1 MKILFISNGH
11 GEDAIGAHLAKTMT
25 ELQPGL
31 ELEAVPIVGR
41 GNPYEHAGVRVLGPR
56 WNPPSGGFTYTS
68 LSHFKK
74 DWQDGLRQKTHE
86 QHWAVRNAKAD
97 VVMVVGDVYALWVT
111 FSFAFK
117 EAKPRVFQ
125 YQPLVSRY
133 YQDGMNTTDKLERS
147 SRVTVDSFVL
157 PERCYMQ
164 RVEKVF
170 ARDERSAAWL
180 RELGV
185 PHAQFAGNIMMDL
198 LTPELELQT
207 VLDGRP
213 VLALLPGTRNDYLF
227 SLPIMLETA
236 ALLPELQSFA
246 ALSNNLDALELPT
259 GWVWTTQML
268 ADNLTQVARHTSGI
282 QVPMLEP
289 GFAALLHA
297 ASVVLGTSGTG
308 NEQAVGL
315 GKPVIGFPTTGPQY
329 LESFAKA
336 QKRLLGAGLTLST
349 PNPEALAR
357 AVRAVHQDSDHQ
369 EQVRKAGLE
378 RMGLP
383 GGAKRIALEI
393 LSALKTKKK

>member
-11 GEDAIGAHLAKTMT
+11 GEDAIGAFLAKTM
-25 ELQPGL
+25 L
-31 ELEAVPIVGR
+31 ELEPDLEIEALPIVGR
-41 GNPYEHAGVRVLGPR
+41 GNVYEKAGVRVVGPR
-56 WNPPSGGFTYTS
+56 WSPPSGGFTFTS
-68 LSHFKK
+68 LALFQK
-74 DWQDGLRQKTHE
+74 DWRDGMRQKTHE
-86 QHWAVRNAKAD
+86 QHWAARNAKAD
-97 VVMVVGDVYALWVT
+97 VVMIVGDVYALWVT
-111 FSFAFK
+111 FSFAFR

-133 YQDGMNTTDKLERS
+133 YQDGMNTADKLERS

-157 PERCYMQ
+157 PERLYMK

-170 ARDERSAAWL
+170 TRDERSAAWL

-185 PHAQFAGNIMMDL
+185 PHAKFAGNIMMDL
-198 LTPELELQT
+198 LTPELELQPM
-207 VLDGRP
+207 LDGRP

-236 ALLPELQSFA
+236 ALLPEFQCFA
-246 ALSNNLDALELPT
+246 AFSGNLDTLELPT
-259 GWVWTTQML
+259 GWVWTT
-268 ADNLTQVARHTSGI
+268 AKPVDNAARVAKHSSGI
-282 QVPMLEP
+282 EVAMLENA
-289 GFAALLHA
+289 FAALLHA

-329 LESFAKA
+329 LEGFAKA
-336 QKRLLGAGLTLST
+336 QKRLLGAGLTLEQ
-349 PNPEALAR
+349 PRPENLAR
-357 AVRAVHQDSDHQ
+357 AVQTAHQDQ
-369 EQVRKAGLE
+369 NFREQVKQAGLE

-393 LSALKTKKK
+393 LVALRI

>member
-1 MKILFISNGH
+1 MKILFVSNGH
-11 GEDAIGAHLAKTMT
+11 GEDAIGAFLAKTML
-25 ELQPGL
+25 ELESNL

-41 GNPYEHAGVRVLGPR
+41 GKVYEQAGIRVLGPR
-56 WNPPSGGFTYTS
+56 WSPPSGGFTFTS
-68 LSHFKK
+68 LELFLK
-74 DWQDGLRQKTHE
+74 DWHDGMREKTKQ
-86 QHWAVRNAKAD
+86 QHWAIRNAKAD
-97 VVMVVGDVYALWVT
+97 VVMIVGDIYALWVT

-133 YQDGMNTTDKLERS
+133 YQDGMNASDKLERS

-157 PERCYMQ
+157 PERWYMK

-170 ARDERSAAWL
+170 TRDERSAAWL

-198 LTPELELQT
+198 LSPELELQPI
-207 VLDGRP
+207 LDGRP

-236 ALLPELQSFA
+236 ALLPEFQTFA
-246 ALSNNLDALELPT
+246 AFSGNLELPT
-259 GWVWTTQML
+259 GWLWTT
-268 ADNLTQVARHTSGI
+268 AKIVDNVVRVALHDSGTR
-282 QVPMLEP
+282 VVMLEH
-289 GFAALLHA
+289 GFAALLQT

-315 GKPVIGFPTTGPQY
+315 GKPVIGFPTRGPQY
-329 LESFAKA
+329 LEGFAKA
-336 QKRLLGAGLTLST
+336 QKRLLGAGLTLEKADS
-349 PNPEALAR
+349 EHLAR
-357 AVRAVHQDSDHQ
+357 AVKTAHQDQDFRA
-369 EQVRKAGLE
+369 QVTQAGIE

-383 GGAKRIALEI
+383 GGAKRIALEV
-393 LSALKTKKK
+393 LRALKLV

>member
-157 PERCYMQ
+157 PERWYMQ
-164 RVEKVF
+164 RVETVF

-207 VLDGRP
+207 LDGRP
-213 VLALLPGTRNDYLF
+213 VLALLPGTRDDYLF

>member
-1 MKILFISNGH
+1 
-11 GEDAIGAHLAKTMT
+11 
-25 ELQPGL
+25 
-31 ELEAVPIVGR
+31 V
-41 GNPYEHAGVRVLGPR
+41 
-56 WNPPSGGFTYTS
+56 
-68 LSHFKK
+68 
-74 DWQDGLRQKTHE
+74 
-86 QHWAVRNAKAD
+86 
-97 VVMVVGDVYALWVT
+97 VVGDVYALWVT
-111 FSFAFK
+111 FSFAFR

-133 YQDGMNTTDKLERS
+133 YQDGMNTSDKLERS

-157 PERCYMQ
+157 PERLYMK

-170 ARDERSAAWL
+170 TRDERSATWL

-185 PHAQFAGNIMMDL
+185 PHAKFVGNIMMDL

-207 VLDGRP
+207 VLDDRP
-213 VLALLPGTRNDYLF
+213 VLALLPGTRADYLF

-236 ALLPELQSFA
+236 VLLPEFQTFA

-259 GWVWTTQML
+259 GWVWTTPQPV
-268 ADNLTQVARHTSGI
+268 DNTMIALHHSGI
-282 QVPMLEP
+282 QVAILEH
-289 GFAALLHA
+289 GFAALLQA
-297 ASVVLGTSGTG
+297 ANVVLGTSGTG

-329 LESFAKA
+329 LPGFAKA
-336 QKRLLGAGLTLST
+336 QKRLLGAGLTLSK
-349 PNPEALAR
+349 PDPEALAR
-357 AVRAVHQDSDHQ
+357 AVQTAHQDQAFQ

-393 LSALKTKKK
+393 LSALKTKKP

>member
-25 ELQPGL
+25 ELQPSL

-86 QHWAVRNAKAD
+86 QHWAVRNTKAD

-198 LTPELELQT
+198 LSPELELQT
-207 VLDGRP
+207 LDGRP

-336 QKRLLGAGLTLST
+336 QKRLLGAGLTLSK
-349 PNPEALAR
+349 PDPKALAR
-357 AVRAVHQDSDHQ
+357 AVRTVHQDQHFR
-369 EQVRKAGLE
+369 EQVKHLGLE

-383 GGAKRIALEI
+383 GAAKRIALEI
-393 LSALKTKKK
+393 LNQIA

>member
-1 MKILFISNGH
+1 MKILFVSNGH

-74 DWQDGLRQKTHE
+74 DWQEGLRQKTHE

-207 VLDGRP
+207 LDGRP

-329 LESFAKA
+329 LDSFAKA

>member
-1 MKILFISNGH
+1 MKILFVSNGH

-207 VLDGRP
+207 LDGRP

-236 ALLPELQSFA
+236 ALLPEFQTFA

-259 GWVWTTQML
+259 GWVWTTQKL
-268 ADNLTQVARHTSGI
+268 VDNLIKVAQHNSGLE
-282 QVPMLEP
+282 VPMLEH
-289 GFAALLHA
+289 GFAALLQA

-393 LSALKTKKK
+393 LSALKIRKK

>member
-41 GNPYEHAGVRVLGPR
+41 GNPYEQVGIKVLGPR

-68 LSHFKK
+68 LDHFKK

-207 VLDGRP
+207 LDGRP

-236 ALLPELQSFA
+236 ALLPEFQTFA

-259 GWVWTTQML
+259 GWVWTTQKL
-268 ADNLTQVARHTSGI
+268 VDNLTKVAQHNSGLE
-282 QVPMLEP
+282 VPMLEH
-289 GFAALLHA
+289 GFAALLQA

-393 LSALKTKKK
+393 LSALKIRKK

>member
-25 ELQPGL
+25 ELQPSL

-207 VLDGRP
+207 LDGRP

-336 QKRLLGAGLTLST
+336 QKRLLGAGLTLSK
-349 PNPEALAR
+349 PDPKALAR
-357 AVRAVHQDSDHQ
+357 AVRTVHQDQHFR
-369 EQVRKAGLE
+369 EQVKHLGLE

-383 GGAKRIALEI
+383 GAAKRIALEI
-393 LSALKTKKK
+393 LNQIA